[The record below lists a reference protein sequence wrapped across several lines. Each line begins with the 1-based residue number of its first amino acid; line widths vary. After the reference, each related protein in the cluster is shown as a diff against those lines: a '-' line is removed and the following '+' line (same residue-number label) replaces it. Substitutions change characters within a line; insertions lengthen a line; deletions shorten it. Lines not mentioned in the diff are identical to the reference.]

1 MAFTAKIDAIEK
13 DLAVFL
19 KEELSPEARKAVMA
33 SFARE
38 ELGKAQATN
47 RQALGYDPEYE
58 TFVDGRRGAAL
69 ESVNP
74 DGGTILFA
82 FELLDD
88 LFAWIGE
95 QLVLHAPVLSGEY
108 QRSFRF
114 YADGKEI
121 DPGAPAP
128 TAREY
133 VFLSAV
139 PYARKIERGHSD
151 QAPNGVFEVVAGL
164 AKGRFGNTANIR
176 FSYRTPE
183 KSTADTPKSRRVAD
197 RESRSPAIV
206 ITLR

>member
-1 MAFTAKIDAIEK
+1 MAITAKIDAIDK
-13 DLAVFL
+13 DLALML
-19 KEELSPEARKAVMA
+19 KKELSPEARKAAMV

-38 ELGKAQATN
+38 ELAKAQATN
-47 RQALGYDPEYE
+47 RQALGHEPPYE

-74 DGGTILFA
+74 NGGTILFA

-88 LFAWIGE
+88 LFEWIGE
-95 QLVLHAPVLSGEY
+95 QLVLHAPVLTGRY
-108 QRSFRF
+108 QRSFKF
-114 YADGKEI
+114 YADGREI
-121 DPGAPAP
+121 DPGGDVP

-133 VFLSAV
+133 VFLNSQ

-151 QAPNGVFEVVAGL
+151 QAPNGVFEVVAAL
-164 AKGRFGNTANIR
+164 AKGRFGNMANIR

-183 KSTADTPKSRRVAD
+183 VAVAGASKARRDAD